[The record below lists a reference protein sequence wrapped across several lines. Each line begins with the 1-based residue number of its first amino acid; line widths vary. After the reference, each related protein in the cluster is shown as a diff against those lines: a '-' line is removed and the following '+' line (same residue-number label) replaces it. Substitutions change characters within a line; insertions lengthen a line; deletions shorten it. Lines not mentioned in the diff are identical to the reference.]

1 MNLAIVVR
9 VHAPEPKF
17 YRSLGL
23 FAWLTPAT
31 HSPID
36 QAFLSVW
43 QQALIDQLKIVK
55 VGGSTFSVRRT
66 SKNRLAQVDFE
77 VEGQEFR
84 GLEQNPQTASR
95 WAKMAREGS
104 KVMQFLQAGRYVGVV
119 SDGVL
124 KRYGS
129 SRKN

>member
-1 MNLAIVVR
+1 VADAGNN
-9 VHAPEPKF
+9 
-17 YRSLGL
+17 
-23 FAWLTPAT
+23 
-31 HSPID
+31 SPID

-43 QQALIDQLKIVK
+43 QQALIDQQKIVK

-66 SKNRLAQVDFE
+66 SKNRLAQVDFQ

-95 WAKMAREGS
+95 WAKMARDGS

-129 SRKN
+129 SRKR